1 MSEKTRFIIYFRPR
15 HFTAGSKTKGDITRR
30 RRWKSWSRTLP
41 EEIAVT
47 WKTREVSSVNRLM
60 APPSPA
66 NHDGHRST
74 DQLFS
79 SADPGVR
86 LNCGLAA
93 PCDQNRLEAGPNP
106 PRTFSTT
113 FTNFTEVKRSSVYL
127 FLFTSSG
134 QAWGTAFR

>member
-1 MSEKTRFIIYFRPR
+1 MEELEQNLR
-15 HFTAGSKTKGDITRR
+15 
-30 RRWKSWSRTLP
+30 P

-79 SADPGVR
+79 STDPGVK

-93 PCDQNRLEAGPNP
+93 PCDQNRLEAGPRHLEHSQP
-106 PRTFSTT
+106 HLQTLLKSREAA
-113 FTNFTEVKRSSVYL
+113 FTCFCLHQVDKLAVRLSYYWDVNI
-127 FLFTSSG
+127 SG
-134 QAWGTAFR
+134 YCS